1 MCRWVVRDAEAMD
14 ADDDDA
20 VKDSATRT
28 TSSLT
33 HTDTVLGLHLHL
45 QLDRSI
51 AKHLEKGSCFFPREI
66 TIE

>member
-1 MCRWVVRDAEAMD
+1 VCSDCRWVVRDAEAVD

-33 HTDTVLGLHLHL
+33 HTDTVLHQ

-51 AKHLEKGSCFFPREI
+51 AKHLEKGSCFFPVK
-66 TIE
+66 

>member
-1 MCRWVVRDAEAMD
+1 MCRWVVRDAEAVD
-14 ADDDDA
+14 ADDDE

-28 TSSLT
+28 TSNLT
-33 HTDTVLGLHLHL
+33 LTDTVLHL

-66 TIE
+66 AIE